1 MSDIGLNW
9 GVTGWAIIAL
19 IVGWPGLLVGA
30 VAGLLLWRRH
40 RVTGTLLGA
49 ALGFVTCLAGF
60 YFWKMSDWG

>member
-9 GVTGWAIIAL
+9 GVTGWAVIAL

-40 RVTGTLLGA
+40 RITGALLGA
-49 ALGFVTCLAGF
+49 ALGLVACLAGF

>member
-9 GVTGWAIIAL
+9 GVTGWAVIVL
-19 IVGWPGLLVGA
+19 IVGWPGLLAGA

-40 RVTGTLLGA
+40 RIAGALIGA
-49 ALGFVTCLAGF
+49 ALGLMACLAAV